1 MFVGYYTVQ
10 PEEEM
15 NEPNRCVPLIFDYA
29 ELRLRMPVRKADDP
43 LMRESGIQLP
53 ISRVL

>member
-1 MFVGYYTVQ
+1 
-10 PEEEM
+10 M
-15 NEPNRCVPLIFDYA
+15 NEPSRCVPLIFDYV

-43 LMRESGIQLP
+43 LMRESGITLP